1 MRKKNKD
8 NGNKSN
14 QARQNKELNHNMI
27 FVKLLS
33 LRGSKKIKLNNN
45 EIQESLDEDC
55 ILSGSS
61 IEINETQH

>member
-27 FVKLLS
+27 FVKLLK
-33 LRGSKKIKLNNN
+33 LRGSKKN
-45 EIQESLDEDC
+45 
-55 ILSGSS
+55 
-61 IEINETQH
+61 